1 MQFKIEV
8 LVNSPGPHDCV
19 RIRQPFESIQ
29 RMGIDCRI
37 HERPFRFADCIR
49 ANSLVIWQRPLP
61 NCETRMLEHLEWLR
75 ERGCILLIDWD
86 DHPDLLP
93 NQVLKEMNNQKMAAL
108 RYNHCILTSN
118 TELAKYLNEFNPLS
132 ITLENGVE
140 IIRNLNITKHIEEFS
155 AINKLR
161 VFIGNLNRKKENA
174 LIGNQLKN
182 WLNRDKTIELVMV
195 DQKDLQGKLSGENI
209 KAYDVQSYAA
219 YRQLLNT
226 CHIALAPLEDNK
238 QNNCKTVLKWQE
250 CTAES
255 VAVIGGPGLYK
266 KQLGIDAGI
275 WVNCIEDIVIRAEE
289 LAKNHKLRVELIE
302 KAWCQLNKGWT
313 LSQQLQWR
321 LWLLEEIWKKRYIID
336 KGIATR
342 LQLTKIFGSKNN
354 EGFTCEPWNSC

>member
-75 ERGCILLIDWD
+75 ERGCILMIDWD

-195 DQKDLQGKLSGENI
+195 DQKDLQSKLSGENI